1 MMLAYLLHAE
11 PDDNGTLLVTC
22 PAFPEMTTFA
32 ENATDIPEIAS
43 AALEEAIAAR
53 ISDGEEVPRP
63 ASAAKLRTHKGPRV
77 KLSTLT
83 SLKVFLYM
91 ALRESGINR
100 SELARRLS
108 WHREQV
114 DRLFRIDH
122 LSRVEQLEAAF
133 KALGREI
140 DVEVKELA
148 RA

>member
-11 PDDNGTLLVTC
+11 ADDNGTLLVTC

-63 ASAAKLRTHKGPRV
+63 ASAAKLRTHRGPWV
-77 KLSTLT
+77 KLPTLT

-100 SELARRLS
+100 SELARRLG